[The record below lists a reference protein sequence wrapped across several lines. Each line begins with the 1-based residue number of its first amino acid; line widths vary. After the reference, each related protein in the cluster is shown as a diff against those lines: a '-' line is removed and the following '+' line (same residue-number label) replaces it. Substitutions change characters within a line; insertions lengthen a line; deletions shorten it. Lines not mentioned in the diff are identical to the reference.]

1 MLKLKK
7 MDSLVKID
15 LTNSNDVKI
24 KRELASN
31 FVNNFTNVELS
42 VTENNRIKRN
52 VVPSTDLL
60 NIAGYFVTRR
70 DIIAIL
76 AELSEDLPIN
86 ETLNLKKVLSE
97 MLANPNHAVNK
108 QSAKKMG
115 LGIELGYG
123 SSRQRTEGGR
133 IIPSTKEVQ
142 LVVSSITDFVENKSN
157 GIVKS
162 SYTTAKIRSGA
173 EAITPPT
180 GGTKYP
186 NTLSDTE

>member
-1 MLKLKK
+1 

-15 LTNSNDVKI
+15 LTSSNEVKI
-24 KRELASN
+24 KRELVSN

-42 VTENNRIKRN
+42 ITENNRIKRN
-52 VVPSTDLL
+52 VIPSTDLL
-60 NIAGYFVTRR
+60 NIAGYFISRR
-70 DIIAIL
+70 DVVTIL
-76 AELSEDLPIN
+76 AELAEDLPIN
-86 ETLNLKKVLSE
+86 ETLNLKKVLNE

-115 LGIELGYG
+115 LGIEFGYG
-123 SSRQRTEGGR
+123 FARQRMEGGR
-133 IIPSTKEVQ
+133 IIPSTKEMQ

-157 GIVKS
+157 GSVKS
-162 SYTTAKIRSGA
+162 SYTTAKIHSGA
-173 EAITPPT
+173 EPITPPT